1 MDLQPS
7 QPTFNL
13 DNQVVEVMLHFR
25 MVTQELEVYN
35 NVVSIIII
43 LILLLYTII
52 ILSITAAISQ
62 WSFIHT
68 TTGSN

>member
-13 DNQVVEVMLHFR
+13 ADQVVEVMLHFR
-25 MVTQELEVYN
+25 MVIQELEDYSD
-35 NVVSIIII
+35 VVSIYNI

-52 ILSITAAISQ
+52 ILSITAISQ